1 MDSFLSS
8 PVGIL
13 ALTLAQTLALLVPLL
28 IAVAYLTYAER
39 KVLAAM
45 QYRRGPN
52 VVGPFGLLIGA
63 MTGGAERARKVLDD
77 AAKVAA
83 QAIYLHIRCQVEL

>member
-45 QYRRGPN
+45 QYRRGRTWSAPSACCS
-52 VVGPFGLLIGA
+52 PSP
-63 MTGGAERARKVLDD
+63 MR
-77 AAKVAA
+77 
-83 QAIYLHIRCQVEL
+83 